1 MLPDETIFRR
11 FSVTATRW
19 PNRDFLVVIDTTSR
33 AYAIEPGALSY
44 AQALEQTLSRADR
57 LRTAGYGRGH
67 RIGVLLENRPDF
79 VLWLL
84 AANAVGAS
92 IVPINPDLRAAE
104 LEYIIGHS
112 EMAFAVAIPAR
123 AGELR
128 AAATAIGRKLPVI
141 AADEVPPQAAT
152 APGTDVPDA
161 DSEAAVLYTSG
172 TTGSP
177 KGCLLPNE
185 YFLAAG
191 DWYAGVG
198 GLASL
203 SEDGERMLT
212 PLPVFHMNAMAYSL
226 MAMITTGGAL
236 VLLDRFHPRSWWD
249 DVRESQ
255 ATIIHYLGVMPSM
268 LMGAAPSTSDR
279 AHKVR
284 FGFGAGID
292 RGLHETFETRFGIPL
307 VEAWAMT
314 ETGAGAV
321 IAATDPAARKV
332 GTNCFGRAPAW
343 LDVRIETEDGREAG
357 IDEPGELLVRRKG
370 DAPRFGFFRA
380 YLKDPKATDEAWAN
394 GWFHTGDIVKRD
406 RDGDFQFVDRKKN
419 VIRRSGENIAAV
431 EVESTLA
438 KHPAVRQ
445 VGVAA
450 AADAV
455 RGDEVAAL
463 IVLREG
469 AGDEATAHEIA
480 DWCRT
485 RLAYYKAPGWVAF
498 VDGLPLTST
507 EKIQRATLKVRVAE
521 IIDAGKAFDLRT
533 LKKRNG

>member
-1 MLPDETIFRR
+1 MSPDETIFKR
-11 FSVTATRW
+11 FSAAAARW
-19 PNRDFLVVIDTTSR
+19 PSRDFLVVIGTTAR
-33 AYAIEPGALSY
+33 AYAIEPGALTY
-44 AQALEQTLSRADR
+44 VEVLKQTSDRADR
-57 LRTAGYGRGH
+57 LRNAGYGRGH

-92 IVPINPDLRAAE
+92 VVPINPDLRAAE

-112 EMAFAVAIPAR
+112 EMAFAVAIPDR
-123 AGELR
+123 AGDLK
-128 AAATAIGRKLPVI
+128 AAAAAIGRALPVI
-141 AADEVPPQAAT
+141 AADQMPPPSPT
-152 APGTDVPDA
+152 LPRTDAVNV

-177 KGCLLPNE
+177 KGCLLANE
-185 YFLAAG
+185 YFLNAG
-191 DWYAGVG
+191 DWYAGIG
-198 GLASL
+198 GLAAL
-203 SEDGERMLT
+203 SEDEERMLT

-226 MAMITTGGAL
+226 LAMISVGGAL

-249 DVRESQ
+249 DVRESR

-268 LMGAAPSTSDR
+268 LMGAAPGPSDR

-292 RGLHETFETRFGIPL
+292 RALHEAFETRFGIPL

-332 GTNCFGRAPAW
+332 GSNCFGRAPDW
-343 LDVRIETEDGREAG
+343 LEVRIERDDGREAAA
-357 IDEPGELLVRRKG
+357 DEPGELLVRRKG
-370 DAPRFGFFRA
+370 IAPRFGFFRA
-380 YLKDPKATDEAWAN
+380 YLKDPAATDEAWAD

-406 RDGDFQFVDRKKN
+406 KDGDFQFVDRKKN

-431 EVESTLA
+431 EVESTLG
-438 KHPAVRQ
+438 KHPAVKQ
-445 VGVAA
+445 AGVAA
-450 AADAV
+450 VADAV

-463 IVLREG
+463 IVLRDG
-469 AGDEATAHEIA
+469 IGDEGTARDIA

-498 VDGLPLTST
+498 ADALPLTST
-507 EKIQRATLKVRVAE
+507 EKIQRALLKVRVAE
-521 IIDAGKAFDLRT
+521 MVGAGAAFDLRA
-533 LKKRNG
+533 LKKRSS